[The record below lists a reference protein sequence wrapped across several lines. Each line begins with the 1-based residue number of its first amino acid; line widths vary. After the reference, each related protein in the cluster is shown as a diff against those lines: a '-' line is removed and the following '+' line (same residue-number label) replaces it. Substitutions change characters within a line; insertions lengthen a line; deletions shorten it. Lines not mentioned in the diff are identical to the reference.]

1 MSKPDFIGVG
11 TERAGTSWLFSMI
24 AHHPESW
31 VPPLKEL
38 HFLDTIDPD
47 VPSHNPRYRWHLTSR
62 IKQKATPFMN
72 ISHRP
77 EFLKN
82 TAFEYLLWD
91 ACYFSGSMN
100 FEWYQRLFAER
111 FVKGRIAG
119 EYTPAYCNISE
130 ALIKKMLELNPYMKF
145 LLVFRHPCQQIRS
158 SLIQHFVMIEN
169 RPFASV
175 GEDEMMEWLC
185 APFAQKKSNIGD
197 VFEKWSRCLPQD
209 QLFIGLYEEIKQAPE
224 ELIKRV
230 YRFLGLNES
239 FMPDRKFYANKI
251 NNLTKPDYI
260 IPQIVLDYIDEHW
273 GREAEHIQ
281 KNMPQL
287 AQYWS
292 NL

>member
-1 MSKPDFIGVG
+1 MY
-11 TERAGTSWLFSMI
+11 
-24 AHHPESW
+24 
-31 VPPLKEL
+31 LK
-38 HFLDTIDPD
+38 
-47 VPSHNPRYRWHLTSR
+47 
-62 IKQKATPFMN
+62 
-72 ISHRP
+72 
-77 EFLKN
+77 
-82 TAFEYLLWD
+82 
-91 ACYFSGSMN
+91 
-100 FEWYQRLFAER
+100 
-111 FVKGRIAG
+111 
-119 EYTPAYCNISE
+119 
-130 ALIKKMLELNPYMKF
+130 
-145 LLVFRHPCQQIRS
+145 
-158 SLIQHFVMIEN
+158 
-169 RPFASV
+169 
-175 GEDEMMEWLC
+175 
-185 APFAQKKSNIGD
+185 
-197 VFEKWSRCLPQD
+197 KWSRCLPQD